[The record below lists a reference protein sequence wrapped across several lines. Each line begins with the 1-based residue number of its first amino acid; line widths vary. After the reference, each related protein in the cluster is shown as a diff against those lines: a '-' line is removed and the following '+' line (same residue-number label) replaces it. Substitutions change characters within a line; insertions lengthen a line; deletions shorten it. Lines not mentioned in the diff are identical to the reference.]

1 MSTENE
7 PENGT
12 VLASEDLLRIRISEL
27 EVSVAE
33 ADSMVNS
40 LRWELAQYERE
51 AQKSEDLEKVD
62 IAKKRRADVLKGIES
77 KYEMG
82 VSLSTE

>member
-1 MSTENE
+1 MEHDGD

-12 VLASEDLLRIRISEL
+12 VLASDDILRIRISEL

-33 ADSMVNS
+33 ADKTVNA

-51 AQKSEDLEKVD
+51 SQESEDRERLD
-62 IAKKRRADVLKGIES
+62 IAKKRRADVLEGIES

>member
-1 MSTENE
+1 
-7 PENGT
+7 
-12 VLASEDLLRIRISEL
+12 LRIRISEL

-33 ADSMVNS
+33 ADKTVNA

-51 AQKSEDLEKVD
+51 SQESEDRERVD
-62 IAKKRRADVLKGIES
+62 IAKKRRADVLEGIES